1 MKYYLNFVV
10 CIIGLMLLIS
20 CSPSYESKGDTA
32 YREAQKAFDGSIK
45 RKLLKEAYIYYK
57 KAMDAH
63 PNRIGLRLRNRFIE
77 MTLERAEMVINEG
90 SAEMDAIPLF
100 MRDIDGNLTADV
112 ESQNKER
119 YANFLVTLA
128 DSCFK
133 KYRLYEGLN
142 LLDKAAGVAVNKAPI
157 EAKKKN
163 KMDNF
168 AQENYDA
175 AEIEYVNGKTNQDAE
190 SLVRAE
196 FMVKVALLYDENY
209 PNAQKLL
216 SDLRK
221 ENKGTYSAYEAVV
234 TDKPDSNIYDAV
246 NKYDILLAV
255 PDIMAGRNPVAKV
268 EMYNYSCNPQ
278 RLRGRNFFIE
288 DVNGKKFKALPSS
301 KFGREII
308 DQEHETKMTLRF
320 RSSGAKI
327 KKLAYESDDKE
338 HYTEK
343 ILF

>member
-1 MKYYLNFVV
+1 MKYYLKFVV
-10 CIIGLMLLIS
+10 CIIGLMFLIS
-20 CSPSYESKGDTA
+20 CSQSYESKGDTA
-32 YREAQKAFDGSIK
+32 YREAQKAPDGSSK
-45 RKLLKEAYIYYK
+45 RKLMKEAYIYFK
-57 KAMDAH
+57 KALDAH
-63 PNRIGLRLRNRFIE
+63 PDRIGIRLRNRFIE
-77 MTLERAEMVINEG
+77 MTLERAEMVIHEG
-90 SAEMDAIPLF
+90 SAVMDALPLF
-100 MRDIDGNLTADV
+100 MKDIDGNLTADV
-112 ESQNKER
+112 DSQNKER

-128 DSCFK
+128 DSSFK
-133 KYRLYEGLN
+133 KYKLYEGLN
-142 LLDKAAGVAVNKAPI
+142 LLDKAASVAVNKAPI
-157 EAKKKN
+157 EAKKKI
-163 KMDNF
+163 KLDNF

-175 AEIEYVNGKTNQDAE
+175 AEIEMANGLANEDAQ

-196 FMVKVALLYDENY
+196 FMVQVALLYDKNF

-216 SDLRK
+216 GDLRK

-234 TDKPDSNIYDAV
+234 TDKPDSNTYDAV

-255 PDIMAGRNPVAKV
+255 PVLMAGNNPVLKV

-288 DVNGKKFKALPSS
+288 DVNGKKFQALPSS
-301 KFGREII
+301 TFGREII

-320 RSSGAKI
+320 RSSGATI

-343 ILF
+343 VFF